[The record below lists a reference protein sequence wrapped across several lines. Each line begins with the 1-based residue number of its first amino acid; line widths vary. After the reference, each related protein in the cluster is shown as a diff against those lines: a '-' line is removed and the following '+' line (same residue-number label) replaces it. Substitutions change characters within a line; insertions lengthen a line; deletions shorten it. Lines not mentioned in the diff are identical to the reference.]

1 MVLLI
6 VIFEMNWSM
15 HFILSSRHRDDYV
28 FVENFID
35 VRTSTSSVVYQIKES
50 ILGIS
55 SVPRWPFGHAISYHD
70 LMFTRLPRGQTGAGS
85 TFPDN
90 LLLSHLLTENKVL
103 VPPKGLNGRR
113 MCSSE

>member
-35 VRTSTSSVVYQIKES
+35 VRTSTSSVVYQNQ
-50 ILGIS
+50 GVYPWYFFRT
-55 SVPRWPFGHAISYHD
+55 SVAFWSCH
-70 LMFTRLPRGQTGAGS
+70 
-85 TFPDN
+85 
-90 LLLSHLLTENKVL
+90 LLS
-103 VPPKGLNGRR
+103 
-113 MCSSE
+113 